1 MSSLTSDLRQRA
13 SQATTTPSSSGD
25 DDKHKDAGIR
35 SQASASDTDE
45 EDLPVKPS
53 KPIVNEGQGSDV
65 LDSALKD
72 FSPRWRNWLIRG
84 IFTWLMIFSFA
95 ILIYFGPL
103 ALVLVTFALQ
113 IKCFHEIITIG
124 YIVYRSYDLPWFRT
138 LSWYFLFAS
147 NFFFFGESMIG
158 NFGVLLARTDF
169 LRPFV
174 TYHRF
179 ISFSLYTAGLVGF
192 VCSLVKKHYLKQF
205 TLFGWTHVTLLLV
218 VAQSH
223 FIVQNVLE
231 GLIWVLVPVS
241 MIICNDI
248 MAYMFGFF
256 FGRTPLIKLSPKKT
270 WEGFI
275 GGAFSTIIFGIILSY
290 FLVQYDYFVCPVS
303 YDESKES
310 LSMECER
317 SHVFLIYQYSLPETI
332 RVLFSLVGISKT
344 TISMYPFILHS
355 ISLSIFASVIGPF
368 GGFFASGF
376 KRAFKIKDFGDTI
389 PGHGGIMDRFDCQF
403 LMATFVHVYYHS
415 FIKVMNPQNI
425 VQSVLMLKPE
435 QQIKVF
441 TMLRDKLMQRGLIE
455 NVTAAITESM

>member
-1 MSSLTSDLRQRA
+1 MATLAAELRQR
-13 SQATTTPSSSGD
+13 PGPNKPD
-25 DDKHKDAGIR
+25 FDEKDKSAGTVP
-35 SQASASDTDE
+35 ASASDSDE
-45 EDLPVKPS
+45 DDLPVKPS
-53 KPIVNEGQGSDV
+53 KPPAPPPQSSDS
-65 LDSALKD
+65 LDEALKD

-95 ILIYFGPL
+95 VLIYLGPL
-103 ALVLVTFALQ
+103 ALVLVTFAIQ

-138 LSWYFLFAS
+138 LSWYFLFTS

-158 NFGVLLARTDF
+158 SFGMLLARQDF
-169 LRPFV
+169 LWPFV
-174 TYHRF
+174 KYHRF

-231 GLIWVLVPVS
+231 GLVWVLVPVS

-275 GGAFSTIIFGIILSY
+275 GGAFSTILFGILLSY
-290 FLVQYDYFVCPVS
+290 VLLQYDYFVCPVS
-303 YDESKES
+303 YDEAQGG
-310 LSMECER
+310 LSMDCVR
-317 SHVFLIYQYSLPETI
+317 PHVFVISEYTLPET
-332 RVLFSLVGISKT
+332 LQGLLKLVGSQKT
-344 TISMYPFILHS
+344 TVSIYPFILHS
-355 ISLSIFASVIGPF
+355 ISLSLFASVIGPF

-376 KRAFKIKDFGDTI
+376 KRAFKIKDFADTI

-403 LMATFVHVYYHS
+403 LMATFVHVYHFS
-415 FIKVMNPQNI
+415 FIRVPNPQNI
-425 VQSVLMLKPE
+425 VQSVLTLKPE
-435 QQIKVF
+435 QQLQVF
-441 TMLRDKLMQRGLIE
+441 LLLQEKLLKRGILHSIS
-455 NVTAAITESM
+455 ADSSI